1 MIALCGQGAGCVGV
15 LEHLLLLGNKVQVY
29 THPGTPGD
37 QMMMTAGLA
46 GMPGTYRSV
55 NDPDAWQWSV
65 PPTLLISCGYL
76 EVVTP
81 ETLEKT
87 PAINCHY
94 ALLPRHRGRSA
105 VPWAIIDGDEWT
117 GVSWHWMTPRVDVG
131 NLLMQMTCQIAANET
146 QATLFDKLH
155 KLARETAPAAIRLA
169 RGGWAGVE
177 QQGRASRHPAGPPH
191 GGIINPMWDTDKVE
205 RFIRAM
211 IFPPLPCARFAGR
224 EVRSMEE
231 FYRVANDEGEHVYFL

>member
-1 MIALCGQGAGCVGV
+1 LIALCGQGAGCEGV
-15 LEHLLLLGNKVQVY
+15 LEHLLLLGYKLQVF
-29 THPGTPGD
+29 THPGPLGERMVM
-37 QMMMTAGLA
+37 QAAKA
-46 GMPGTYRSV
+46 GMPGTYLSV
-55 NDPDAWQWSV
+55 NDPSAWQYAS

-76 EVVTP
+76 EIVTA
-81 ETLEKT
+81 ETLART
-87 PAINCHY
+87 PGINCHY

-131 NLLMQMTCQIAANET
+131 NLLMQMTCQIDPGDT

-155 KLARETAPAAIRLA
+155 RLAYETAPAAIRLA
-169 RGGWAGVE
+169 RGGWAGIE

-191 GGIINPMWDTDKVE
+191 GGIINPMWDTERVE

-211 IFPPLPCARFAGR
+211 TYPPLPYAVFADR

-231 FYRVANDEGEHVYFL
+231 FFTVANTDGDHVYFF